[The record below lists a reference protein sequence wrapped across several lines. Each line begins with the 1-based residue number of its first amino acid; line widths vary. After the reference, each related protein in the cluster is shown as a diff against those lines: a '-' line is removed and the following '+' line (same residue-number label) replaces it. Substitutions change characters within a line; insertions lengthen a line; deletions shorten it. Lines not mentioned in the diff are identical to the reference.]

1 MNRILEAYEGDDEFT
16 RSRLIDEDATMQIEL
31 KTMKVCYFTL
41 NQLIARSRKIANRF
55 AILFHCHA
63 QETRVDSYR
72 Q

>member
-41 NQLIARSRKIANRF
+41 NQLTARSR
-55 AILFHCHA
+55 
-63 QETRVDSYR
+63 
-72 Q
+72 